1 MKKFKVKCEDKNYI
15 VNAKSEA
22 EAVKKLR
29 DAKAKKLGDA
39 HTRVNVGCAEITVN
53 NEAKAYSVGSVTCIN
68 GRDERTFRDYAKKCI
83 DVANKIKELES
94 KGYSEGARAY
104 DSAIKD
110 AEPIIVEA
118 IPYKNEMYVVLEFSW
133 NGSKRWIVVAKENYH
148 NEKKYTGGGSVEY
161 SLNEAKKTADDFY
174 TMNKLDKKYGRT
186 EGYKRW
192 MRGETDSYAED
203 KKFCPSMKDE
213 TEEEKERKAQEWVD
227 YDIKHYGK
235 VSEQT
240 KEDIKKMGLD
250 FDKWDNQVEDSAAT
264 EEKLEISD
272 ANKRTYL
279 DRNEIVKIESEAR
292 SLRGNWI
299 SIYVGVDADKEGY
312 FIDEMYIN
320 TTGTWLYKLSDI
332 KEYMRE
338 LDNANKFMNKY
349 EKFAENRRA

>member
-29 DAKAKKLGDA
+29 DAKAKKLDDA
-39 HTRVNVGCAEITVN
+39 YYTESEKKDKTFVRNAIEEMSRYIRNWNYLSAKEKRDIGSNLPELKARVEELRRVADG
-53 NEAKAYSVGSVTCIN
+53 
-68 GRDERTFRDYAKKCI
+68 KCI
-83 DVANKIKELES
+83 E
-94 KGYSEGARAY
+94 
-104 DSAIKD
+104 D

-118 IPYKNEMYVVLEFSW
+118 IPYRNEMYVVLEFSW

-192 MRGETDSYAED
+192 MRGETDSFAED

-250 FDKWDNQVEDSAAT
+250 FDKWDNQVEDSVIKDYRQVDVPHIASYGWLIERDLARDCYWEAVEELAGTLKT
-264 EEKLEISD
+264 EQDYVREIPKLAKQKFENYIKQVKAEFEKLIS
-272 ANKRTYL
+272 AGRSQTSNYNNWAPEQARAIMKKQENK
-279 DRNEIVKIESEAR
+279 
-292 SLRGNWI
+292 
-299 SIYVGVDADKEGY
+299 
-312 FIDEMYIN
+312 
-320 TTGTWLYKLSDI
+320 
-332 KEYMRE
+332 
-338 LDNANKFMNKY
+338 
-349 EKFAENRRA
+349 